1 MASGLL
7 SFASGLLSNPTVSG
21 FINKGISA
29 VGKFFGFGGDSG
41 GGENNTPS
49 TISRMSYIPKTIGN
63 LASNINF

>member
-1 MASGLL
+1 
-7 SFASGLLSNPTVSG
+7 VSG